1 MQTRIARDEHGTV
14 MDDSDTEPREFIDI
28 WTFERDLTLA
38 DPNWKLAETE
48 SADDDS

>member
-1 MQTRIARDEHGTV
+1 MMDEEGNV
-14 MDDSDTEPREFIDI
+14 MDDSDIEPREFVDI

-48 SADDDS
+48 SSDNDS